1 MIILASTLNG
11 YAVYHTVGTEQTL
24 VGTLEG
30 EYHLP
35 TMQVYKYVSDGTE
48 YIKQYLGDMQR
59 TQAYKMFQALKDCE

>member
-1 MIILASTLNG
+1 MITLASTLTG
-11 YAVYHTVGTEQTL
+11 YAVYHTSDKEQTL

-35 TMQVYKYVSDGTE
+35 KMQVYKYIFDGTE

-59 TQAYKMFQALKDCE
+59 TQAFKMFKALKDCE

>member
-1 MIILASTLNG
+1 MITLASIIGG

-35 TMQVYKYVSDGTE
+35 TMQVYKYVFDGTE

-59 TQAYKMFQALKDCE
+59 TQAFKMFKALKDCE

>member
-1 MIILASTLNG
+1 MITLASTLNG
-11 YAVYHTVGTEQTL
+11 YAVYHTSDNEQTL

-35 TMQVYKYVSDGTE
+35 TMQVYKYVFDGTE